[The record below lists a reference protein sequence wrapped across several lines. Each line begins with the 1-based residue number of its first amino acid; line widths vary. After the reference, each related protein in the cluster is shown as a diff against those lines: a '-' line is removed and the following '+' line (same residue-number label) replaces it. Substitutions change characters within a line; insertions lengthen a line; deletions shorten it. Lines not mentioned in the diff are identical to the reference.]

1 MSQITQGWDTGE
13 QQKLLSRIGSWFRRG
28 NMGPVEQPAGED
40 SGSDLISEV
49 DRLDVGGGGGREPQN
64 EPQNELEPRNTFL
77 RPWAKRDQAIDNLNR
92 GIGALGD
99 LLTSI
104 RENMEKQ
111 SLRQEDL
118 LGQLA
123 GLPEALRAIPEAG
136 RIQSETLKSIQEQI
150 ERQSNQHSKLGDVL
164 DRISEADSRSG
175 RTLEALQQTVAQMN
189 EHDEAISGNMT
200 SLGLALE
207 SITSNSQ
214 SSAQVL
220 ETLRDNSARR
230 DGELERIIK
239 KQNTRFT
246 TMLSI
251 AIVLSI
257 SALTAV
263 SVFGYLAYEAMMKLS
278 R

>member
-1 MSQITQGWDTGE
+1 MGMSQITQGWDTGE

-28 NMGPVEQPAGED
+28 NIGPVEQPAGED
-40 SGSDLISEV
+40 SGVDLISEV
-49 DRLDVGGGGGREPQN
+49 RNGDGGGDGGQ

-136 RIQSETLKSIQEQI
+136 RIQGETLKAIQEQI

-164 DRISEADSRSG
+164 DRISEADSRSVK
-175 RTLEALQQTVAQMN
+175 TLEALQQTVSSMS
-189 EHDEAISGNMT
+189 EHDQAISGNMT
-200 SLGLALE
+200 TLGIALE
-207 SITSNSQ
+207 SITSNSK

-220 ETLRDNSARR
+220 ETLRDGSARR

-263 SVFGYLAYEAMMKLS
+263 SVFGYLAYDAMVKLS